1 MWKGAVSHS
10 SSAFARSCKNIPCRT
25 EDYGKCSRFPALL
38 GCGFAL
44 VSVFS
49 LLLSL
54 LVLCRTSD
62 LQSRVSDLEKLRYTQ
77 LSALVSADQME
88 TAILGRV
95 DQLLE
100 EVCTYL
106 LITPFCFLQLLNEKQ
121 LISVHDTHRLQLGNA
136 LFFVLC
142 KKKLIHLYAQFYFR
156 CNYIRYSGIRA

>member
-1 MWKGAVSHS
+1 MEGKEVWKGAASHS
-10 SSAFARSCKNIPCRT
+10 GVIGRSCKNVPCRT
-25 EDYGKCSRFPALL
+25 DDFRMWCSRFPALL

-62 LQSRVSDLEKLRYTQ
+62 LHSRVSDLEKLRYTQ

-100 EVCTYL
+100 EKLKSHLPRLRETRDTSVKCICPPGPPGTRGKRGQNGEPGPPVSNWNL
-106 LITPFCFLQLLNEKQ
+106 L
-121 LISVHDTHRLQLGNA
+121 
-136 LFFVLC
+136 
-142 KKKLIHLYAQFYFR
+142 
-156 CNYIRYSGIRA
+156 

>member
-1 MWKGAVSHS
+1 MEGKEVWRAAASNSVFSW
-10 SSAFARSCKNIPCRT
+10 SCRTIPCRT
-25 EDYGKCSRFPALL
+25 EDCGKCSRFPALL

-44 VSVFS
+44 LSVLS
-49 LLLSL
+49 LVLSL

-62 LQSRVSDLEKLRYTQ
+62 LQSRVSDLEKFRYTH

-106 LITPFCFLQLLNEKQ
+106 LIAPFYFAQILNENTNIYTFHTVAAGKHI
-121 LISVHDTHRLQLGNA
+121 LFYSSLLKACLLLCSA
-136 LFFVLC
+136 L
-142 KKKLIHLYAQFYFR
+142 
-156 CNYIRYSGIRA
+156 